1 MRFALSNVE
10 ERIEATPG
18 AFGVCPGCNAEM
30 LARCGTKKVWHWAHK
45 GQRHCDPWWENET
58 EWHRGW
64 KNRFPTNWQEVPAR
78 DETGELHIADIKTPY
93 GLVIEFQHSAIQ
105 PGEVAKRTNF
115 YDQVIWIVDATRR
128 ATDLTQ
134 YERMLSE
141 HYPERFDGVDI
152 YTVYCEE
159 TRLLKDWGS
168 LGRIVGF
175 DFGGENLCLL
185 TAAQGRSRYLFD
197 FPKAEFARLVTEG
210 KPLPKVQFGQPTQ
223 RGYQRRR
230 F

>member
-1 MRFALSNVE
+1 MRFALSNEE

-18 AFGVCPGCNAEM
+18 ALGVCPGCNAEM

-78 DETGELHIADIKTPY
+78 DETGELHIADIKTPD

-115 YDQVIWIVDATRR
+115 YDQVIWIVDANRR

-141 HYPERFDGVDI
+141 HYPERFDGVEI

-210 KPLPKVQFGQPTQ
+210 KPLPKVQFGHPNQ